1 LKITMIGTF
10 NGYLKK
16 NNKGISLVEIIV
28 VVAILSVLIGV
39 TSLGF
44 GMVSTRSAT
53 QAAKNTQISIE
64 RCRINS
70 MGKISGCIAFFQTAD
85 GIFAVEDF
93 DYSGSM
99 TIDDIDKTKAKRIG
113 KSDVDVKYGYGDT
126 ADTPLGDGIVI
137 EFNRSDGSVKSIPST
152 ITTLTITFKKGS
164 KTQNVKVDRLTGR
177 VTLTNG

>member
-1 LKITMIGTF
+1 MKITMIGTF

-53 QAAKNTQISIE
+53 QAAKNSQISIE

-99 TIDDIDKTKAKRIG
+99 TIDDIDKTKAKKIG
-113 KSDVDVKYGYGDT
+113 KNDVNVTYGYGDT
-126 ADTPLGDGIVI
+126 ADTPLADGIVI
-137 EFNRSDGSVKSIPST
+137 EFNRSDGSVKNISSN
-152 ITTLTITFKKGS
+152 TLTISFNKGS
-164 KTQNVKVDRLTGR
+164 KTQTVRVDRLTGR